1 MMMEL
6 HKNGLGAPT
15 SSLDPLL
22 AVLVQV
28 KTCSALL
35 RLALEI
41 QTHEIHSQGPCSVTA
56 SESVYSAIYSLWP
69 TSGGHGCC
77 IARCCVAL

>member
-1 MMMEL
+1 MPFTIIGSCAETMKDKEQQMMTEL

-56 SESVYSAIYSLWP
+56 SE
-69 TSGGHGCC
+69 
-77 IARCCVAL
+77 